1 MTPHRAVL
9 GLVLIAIALAIASEA
24 RAQYPMPRVRERPE
38 AIDAAF
44 RFFED
49 GRWPEAIE
57 AFELAVR
64 EAPGPLSAEALRR
77 WGVAASE
84 AGRPLAAHV
93 RLGQYLASK
102 PVGAEREAAIERIG
116 RARETL
122 LLDAARFSRLVIT
135 AERRSEPDSVPER
148 YLVRVAARDGD
159 VSLEGLSS
167 PRVKS
172 PLSVNSPT
180 WRRAEEIPAA
190 PYLDL
195 LRRMLEALILVDAPS
210 LPAVDSTEPAPRS
223 AVVVRLVI
231 GEEERRLEAVRG
243 ESYDR
248 LKEVADRVLEF
259 ARTVP
264 RLPVFEAKA
273 APAPVPPKPGKKRR

>member
-9 GLVLIAIALAIASEA
+9 RLVLIAMALGIASEA

-38 AIDAAF
+38 AIEAAS

-49 GRWPEAIE
+49 GRWPEAVE
-57 AFELAVR
+57 AFELAAR
-64 EAPGPLSAEALRR
+64 EAPGALSAEALRR

-84 AGRPLAAHV
+84 AGRPLAAYV

-102 PVGAEREAAIERIG
+102 PQGADREAAIERIG
-116 RARETL
+116 RARDTL
-122 LLDAARFSRLVIT
+122 LLDAARFSRLVT
-135 AERRSEPDSVPER
+135 TVERRSEPDSVPER
-148 YLVRVAARDGD
+148 HLVRVAARDGD
-159 VSLEGLSS
+159 VSLEGMSS
-167 PRVKS
+167 PRVES
-172 PLSVNSPT
+172 PM
-180 WRRAEEIPAA
+180 WRRAEEIPTA

-195 LRRMLEALILVDAPS
+195 LRRMLEMPVLVDELPP
-210 LPAVDSTEPAPRS
+210 PAVDPNEPAPRL

-264 RLPVFEAKA
+264 RLPDFEAKA
-273 APAPVPPKPGKKRR
+273 APARSTPPKPGKKRR